1 MTQKTNTKEEILD
14 AACRLMSLRGFHRTS
29 LEDILRESHVGK
41 GNFYY
46 YFRSKEELG
55 YAILDRT
62 AEVYREGIF
71 ASVLSDGSDPLRQIF
86 QFLDRIVQ
94 VQRQAGCVG
103 GCPIGNLALELS
115 DVHEGFR
122 QRLARIFEAWRDQ
135 VEKQLE
141 MARQQGQIDPTTDT
155 RAMAR
160 FLVAGVEGGILLAKV
175 KKNYRVLEECVA
187 ELKRHLVPLF
197 EDRPV
202 GPLGYR

>member
-29 LEDILRESHVGK
+29 LKDILRESRVGK

-46 YFRSKEELG
+46 YFKSKEELG

-62 AEVYREGIF
+62 AAVYREGIF

-103 GCPIGNLALELS
+103 GCPVGNLALELS
-115 DVHEGFR
+115 DLHEGFR
-122 QRLARIFEAWRDQ
+122 QRLARIFEDWRDQ
-135 VEKQLE
+135 IERQLE

-175 KKNYRVLEECVA
+175 KKNWKILEECVA
-187 ELKRHLVPLF
+187 ELKRHLVPLL

>member
-14 AACRLMSLRGFHRTS
+14 AACRLTSLRGFHQTS
-29 LEDILRESHVGK
+29 LEDILRESNVGR

-46 YFRSKEELG
+46 YFKSKEELG

-71 ASVLSDGSDPLRQIF
+71 APVLSDGCDPLCQIF
-86 QFLDRIVQ
+86 QFLDRVVQ
-94 VQRQAGCVG
+94 VQRRTGCVG
-103 GCPIGNLALELS
+103 GCPIGNWALELS
-115 DVHEGFR
+115 DLHEGFR
-122 QRLARIFEAWRDQ
+122 QRLARIFENWRDQ
-135 VEKQLE
+135 IEKQLE

-155 RAMAR
+155 RAMAS

-175 KKNYRVLEECVA
+175 TKNSRVLEECVV

-202 GPLGYR
+202 GPRGYR